1 MIGIYHSKDLDGFTS
16 GTIIKLKYPE
26 AKMIGYNY
34 GEILDIDTKGEP
46 IIIADVSFPMKNMF
60 ELAKLSNWQLTWID
74 HHISTINDYN
84 SYVESNESF
93 CNAVLEN
100 GIAACEGTW
109 KHLFPNIE
117 IPLAVKL
124 LGEYDTWRNSDK
136 ERWNNEILPFQFGM
150 RIYCNSLETFPIDVF
165 ENEKLVKQIIN
176 DGLIVLKYQSQSNEF
191 QCKKAAFEFEFNGL
205 RAICLNGG
213 GFNLD
218 VFKSVYDENIHD
230 IMIPFQFNGKNW
242 SFSLYTTKDDI
253 DCSKIAKLYGGGGH
267 KKASGFQID
276 DIRKIFSNII

>member
-1 MIGIYHSKDLDGFTS
+1 
-16 GTIIKLKYPE
+16 
-26 AKMIGYNY
+26 
-34 GEILDIDTKGEP
+34 
-46 IIIADVSFPMKNMF
+46 
-60 ELAKLSNWQLTWID
+60 
-74 HHISTINDYN
+74 
-84 SYVESNESF
+84 
-93 CNAVLEN
+93 
-100 GIAACEGTW
+100 
-109 KHLFPNIE
+109 
-117 IPLAVKL
+117 
-124 LGEYDTWRNSDK
+124 
-136 ERWNNEILPFQFGM
+136 
-150 RIYCNSLETFPIDVF
+150 LETFPIDVF

-213 GFNLD
+213 GFNSD

-276 DIRKIFSNII
+276 DISKIFSNII